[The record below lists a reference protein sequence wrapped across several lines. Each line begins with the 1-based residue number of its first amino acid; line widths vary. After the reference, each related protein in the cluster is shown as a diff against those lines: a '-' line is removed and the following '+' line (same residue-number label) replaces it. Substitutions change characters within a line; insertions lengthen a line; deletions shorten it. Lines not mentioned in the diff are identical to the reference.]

1 MYDFGAN
8 WDCSKKELE
17 RKRHFEAFFPFM
29 LSLFAGVCSDHEKII
44 GR

>member
-29 LSLFAGVCSDHEKII
+29 LSHFAGVCSDHDKII